1 MDNSNCRLK
10 TGVGVVLL
18 SVMITACQAIPDVPP
33 NYHQGGDPSTRNHN
47 KDEVAKIRTSL
58 AAQYIRE
65 NKLDAAKKQLEMALK
80 ANNRYAPAY
89 DMMGVL
95 LQTEGSPANLAR
107 ADEYFRRAIAL
118 DKDFIQAH
126 NNYGVYLSIMGK
138 HNEAVREFSL
148 AGSTLGYEGRAG
160 ALENLGM
167 IYKKLGNIK
176 LAKEALI
183 KAIEANNNIGKARVE
198 LIDIFLNENNPVLAK
213 QLFDELD
220 HIAGSRTLPPYV
232 LLQGIKIAILQDNN
246 AKRQSLSQILL
257 NEYALS
263 DEAKRLKAWLVNP
276 NKPLQ

>member
-1 MDNSNCRLK
+1 MNNRNCRLK

-18 SVMITACQAIPDVPP
+18 SVMMTACQAIPDVPP
-33 NYHQGGDPSTRNHN
+33 NYQGSDPSTRNHN

-138 HNEAVREFSL
+138 YNEAVREFSL

-167 IYKKLGNIK
+167 THKKLGNIK

-198 LIDIFLNENNPVLAK
+198 LIDILLDENNPMLAK
-213 QLFDELD
+213 RLFDELVA
-220 HIAGSRTLPPYV
+220 IAGNRTLPPYV
-232 LLQGIKIAILQDNN
+232 LLQGIKIALLQDNV
-246 AKRQSLSQILL
+246 AQWQLLSQTLFSD
-257 NEYALS
+257 YPLS